1 METIRYRSR
10 SAFEETPQLPPG
22 KHGAAPPASLAKYVP
37 DTPVLDPARSRS
49 RGGETL
55 LPIKEERGRSR
66 HVKALQQLTASQNTT
81 LVKGQIRQELG
92 RFAAAFARRRP
103 ILPLAA
109 ASVPP
114 QPKTR
119 TFDEIDA
126 LTSEEQPIRQKT
138 IPLGATTQRQRVNSL
153 GDGRVRY
160 QGRPVVA

>member
-1 METIRYRSR
+1 MRRLS
-10 SAFEETPQLPPG
+10 SPG
-22 KHGAAPPASLAKYVP
+22 RHGAAPPASPAKYVP
-37 DTPVLDPARSRS
+37 DTPSLAPTESRSRS
-49 RGGETL
+49 RNGETL

-66 HVKALQQLTASQNTT
+66 HVKALQQLTASQNKV

-119 TFDEIDA
+119 TFDEIVA
-126 LTSEEQPIRQKT
+126 LTSEEQPITQKS
-138 IPLGATTQRQRVNSL
+138 IPMGATTQRQRVNSL

-160 QGRPVVA
+160 QGRPVAA